1 MENIASFNLTCI
13 VVSNLLGILLLL
25 VLLSGNF
32 WRFRDSTAEN
42 KALKCAMLF
51 TFINCLMDPLT
62 YAFDGASG
70 TFLRIFLYA
79 GNSWI
84 YFGQIAAAVSWVVF
98 FCYHLNGGVPKFQR
112 GLLIFAQSV
121 AGILL
126 LINLFHPIVFEM
138 TEANV
143 YERRALFFVYAVG
156 NYSLFTDTIILYVK
170 ARIRGGNLKF
180 FPLWVYIIPLTAG
193 GTIQS
198 LVYGVSVNSACLAV
212 ALAGVLASLQ
222 NERIYRDSLTGLY
235 NRAYLDSILKK
246 VVRKRLNMTGIML
259 DLNGFKAINDTQG
272 HSVGDQALISA
283 AEIFRRGVEDLG
295 IVIRYAGD
303 EFIIMINSQD
313 DIDIST
319 CMSNIRD
326 GFQEFN
332 KNSGASYKLSV
343 SMGFCKL
350 DLDTISVDEF
360 LNEIDSRMYEDK
372 KAYYAKNTQV
382 DRRRS

>member
-1 MENIASFNLTCI
+1 M
-13 VVSNLLGILLLL
+13 
-25 VLLSGNF
+25 
-32 WRFRDSTAEN
+32 
-42 KALKCAMLF
+42 
-51 TFINCLMDPLT
+51 
-62 YAFDGASG
+62 
-70 TFLRIFLYA
+70 
-79 GNSWI
+79 
-84 YFGQIAAAVSWVVF
+84 
-98 FCYHLNGGVPKFQR
+98 
-112 GLLIFAQSV
+112 
-121 AGILL
+121 
-126 LINLFHPIVFEM
+126 
-138 TEANV
+138 
-143 YERRALFFVYAVG
+143 
-156 NYSLFTDTIILYVK
+156 
-170 ARIRGGNLKF
+170 
-180 FPLWVYIIPLTAG
+180 
-193 GTIQS
+193 
-198 LVYGVSVNSACLAV
+198 
-212 ALAGVLASLQ
+212 
-222 NERIYRDSLTGLY
+222 
-235 NRAYLDSILKK
+235 
-246 VVRKRLNMTGIML
+246 VRKRLNMTGIML

-350 DLDTISVDEF
+350 NLDAISVDEF